1 MTTPATRQIWPDAV
15 EEALDSPGGAKW
27 HRVALQVNPYFRQL
41 VFSTHNANIP
51 VLGDAELLVVLESAG
66 RKGHIAEGGA
76 GSLDDQVVLNL
87 AGEIL
92 EGGPDAFRRR
102 RYLYGF

>member
-66 RKGHIAEGGA
+66 RKGHIAECPFTGPVELGRCA
-76 GSLDDQVVLNL
+76 GFDL
-87 AGEIL
+87 
-92 EGGPDAFRRR
+92 GGPRRR
-102 RYLYGF
+102 VGLILGP